1 MSASNY
7 LENKILDHTLGT
19 TTYTKPTVK
28 ISLHTADPTEAGTG
42 TEASGGSYAR
52 QAAVFGSASAGS
64 ASNTALIQ
72 FTNMPTGTFTHF
84 GIWDATTSG
93 NMLYYGPLTVSKTTT
108 LGDTIAFNPGTLT
121 ISAD

>member
-19 TTYTKPTVK
+19 TTYTKPTIY
-28 ISLHTADPTEAGTG
+28 ISLHTADPTETGTG

-52 QAAVFGSASAGS
+52 QTAAFNAASAGS
-64 ASNTALIQ
+64 ATNTALIQ
-72 FTNMPTGTFTHF
+72 FSNMPTGTFTHF
-84 GIWDATTSG
+84 GIWDALTAG
-93 NMLYYGPLTVSKTTT
+93 NMLYYGPLAASKTTT
-108 LGDTIAFNPGTLT
+108 LGDTLVFNSSTLT